1 MRLTGVVPRRVSEV
15 LMDQVRVEPV
25 VALHGPRS
33 VGKSTVLRAFAA
45 QAGSTVIDLDD
56 IEVREA
62 VEGNLA
68 SAVSTARTGPPPR
81 ITCVYWRICFWSCG
95 CLPGARRCAPG

>member
-1 MRLTGVVPRRVSEV
+1 MKLTSVVPRRVSEV
-15 LMDQVRVEPV
+15 LVEQVRVEPV

-68 SAVSTARTGPPPR
+68 SAVSTAT
-81 ITCVYWRICFWSCG
+81 TLCVDEYQR
-95 CLPGARRCAPG
+95 LPDVLDALCWCETLN